1 MKRLVFC
8 AVLLFLCA
16 GCYAPVSTVKPALT
30 EEGEIFLY
38 LEPLTPD
45 ARALR
50 FTLEQVAAVRSD
62 GTEAPLTLHRA
73 EIKGD
78 DSSRQRLLAS
88 GVLPPGGYLGFSV
101 KLRQASLKN
110 GPEEKPLLVSDK
122 PERVA
127 FPFEVKRKKGSLF
140 SLTLAYREA
149 VRTGSSFRP
158 AFTVVVPPPPLVT
171 LTGYVTNTGS
181 NTVTVFDKRG
191 GSVRRVIATG
201 LRPMGIALDQKKMVA
216 YVAISGE
223 DAIEVIDLLS
233 NEIVNRIR
241 LTYGDRPG
249 EIALTPDGKTLLVVN
264 TGSNSVSFV
273 DPATLLEISRLTVGK
288 QPRSILLDPAGKKGY
303 VFNYLSNTINVI
315 DIANRTLNFAGV
327 PTIPT
332 ESGPLRGAFSRL
344 GDKLMVIHEWSP
356 NLLVIDPVSSAI
368 LKRVY
373 VGLGSGTLRVDTTT
387 DRIYLSMR
395 HDPVMQ
401 IYDPFSLIPGDFLDA
416 AGGADYMLFDGETSN
431 FLLVLPDQKA
441 LQAVNLISKK
451 GEYLIDV
458 GEEPFWSAIM
468 GER

>member
-8 AVLLFLCA
+8 AVLFFLCA

-38 LEPLTPD
+38 LEPFTPD

-62 GTEAPLTLHRA
+62 GTEAPLTLHHA

-101 KLRQASLKN
+101 KLRQASLTN
-110 GPEEKPLLVSDK
+110 EQEEKPLLVSDK
-122 PERVA
+122 PERVS
-127 FPFEVKRKKGSLF
+127 FPFEVKRKKGTLF

-149 VRTGSSFRP
+149 VRSGSSFRS
-158 AFTVVVPPPPLVT
+158 AFTVVVPPSPLIT

-201 LRPMGIALDQKKMVA
+201 LRPMGMALDQKKMVA

-264 TGSNSVSFV
+264 TGSNTVSFV
-273 DPATLLEISRLTVGK
+273 DPATLLEIARLTVGNL
-288 QPRSILLDPAGKKGY
+288 PRSILLDPTGKKGY

-315 DIANRTLNFAGV
+315 DIANRTLFPG
-327 PTIPT
+327 TIPT

-356 NLLVIDPVSSAI
+356 NLIVIDPVSSTI
-368 LKRVY
+368 VKRVY

-395 HDPVMQ
+395 HDPVMP
-401 IYDPFSLIPGDFLDA
+401 IYDPFSLIPGDFLNA